1 MTEQNDSPF
10 DTNADDILEPIDE
23 LTSLKARA
31 ATMGITYH
39 PSICPDKL
47 RDKINASLKGETDHD
62 EEPAVKESEIVP
74 PVITPA
80 EAAKLPTTEVPVVP
94 VKKTKTKKELL
105 ALYHTQVRKDA
116 NKLVRIRLTCMN
128 PDKTQWPGEV
138 FDVGNSITGSIK
150 KFVPFEAEDGY
161 HVPQMIYD
169 VLVARKYQQHKK
181 VRLANGNWGIKSG
194 LVREFAVEVL
204 SPLGTKGIKAL
215 AERQALNHSID

>member
-1 MTEQNDSPF
+1 MTEENTSPF
-10 DTNADDILEPIDE
+10 EENVDDLNIEPIDE

-39 PSICPDKL
+39 PSIGVDKL
-47 RDKINASLKGETDHD
+47 RAKINAELKGEADPD
-62 EEPAVKESEIVP
+62 EVP
-74 PVITPA
+74 TVVTTPVI
-80 EAAKLPTTEVPVVP
+80 EEEVKPVVP
-94 VKKTKTKKELL
+94 VKKTQTKKELL
-105 ALYHTQVRKDA
+105 ALYHTKVRRDA

-169 VLVARKYQQHKK
+169 VLIARKYQQHKK
-181 VRLANGNWGIKSG
+181 VRLANGNWGVKSG
-194 LVREFAVEVL
+194 LVREFAVEIL
-204 SPLGTKGIKAL
+204 PPLGKKGMKAL